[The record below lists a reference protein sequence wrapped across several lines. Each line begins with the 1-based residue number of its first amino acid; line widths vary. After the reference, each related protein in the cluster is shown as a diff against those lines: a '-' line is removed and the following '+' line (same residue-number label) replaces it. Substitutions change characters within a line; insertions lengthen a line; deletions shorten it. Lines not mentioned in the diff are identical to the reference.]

1 MERRV
6 GEGETAGIIT
16 PKEEEG
22 RHCTLGVGRRGRK
35 GKGMGL
41 REVAE
46 CLPEFNRFLGLV
58 PVSFDSLLIHHT
70 IQRFMKTYINYIL
83 QVQDQEQMTS
93 KFEWIPYVICHSH
106 RC

>member
-46 CLPEFNRFLGLV
+46 CLSSTG
-58 PVSFDSLLIHHT
+58 SFDSLLIHHT
-70 IQRFMKTYINYIL
+70 AFHENIHNIL
-83 QVQDQEQMTS
+83 QDQEQMTS
-93 KFEWIPYVICHSH
+93 KFEWIPHVICHSH